1 MRYLSAFLLMALLL
15 AGCSGE
21 EDLAG
26 GVAVGGDGQNL
37 LALRVGEAGWSETPT
52 TITRA
57 GETLNGLRATTGDLP
72 TGYGYG
78 FGLYVYAGATAMME
92 NRQVTWNGTNARWN
106 YGTDAYWPKTSTGET
121 LKAFAY
127 APYKGTSPWSVTTDG
142 VLSFE
147 TALNRLSAVDLLYA
161 NDADIDRSTGKTDLD
176 FRHALAKVS
185 LGAVANASSTRD
197 MLVSGIT
204 VTGNFYTAGDINLT
218 TGEWSNKTPE
228 TPSSQ
233 TVTIIDESAGQYIY
247 VPAGGQ
253 TMVRTTTSVI
263 DYTLGRVSLVVQD
276 APSPMIIPGP
286 TVSVTY
292 NYYEQPDLVSPAD
305 GWFYRWTGPG
315 GSATK
320 TDVAVPDYANNV
332 GREVGGSATIMGSAN
347 VHYLDYADLSDYDK
361 LIVQG
366 TSGMGMRVLMNRM
379 SSLVLVAGVEPSP
392 SSATTTSAAQVFPI
406 PISGLKANSTPTVVI
421 SPVVTVVVDQTTED
435 KAAGKA
441 TIKVTLPENASTTD
455 PEYTVTI
462 NGTTSADAAFSHAVT
477 ITQARKDA
485 IDHYTVSNDG
495 NGGAFVEAWA
505 NIGVDGYAVLD
516 LTQYRTADGYVHLNA
531 IKSHYSSTTGTV
543 NKLLLLKKTEN
554 RTEKTVTLDNVL
566 TPEQGKDKV
575 LNLRFGKNYEVVIGG
590 AGGAS
595 RLMNNE

>member
-1 MRYLSAFLLMALLL
+1 MALLL

-26 GVAVGGDGQNL
+26 DLAVGGDGQDL
-37 LALRVGEAGWSETPT
+37 LALQVSEAGWSETPT

-127 APYKGTSPWSVTTDG
+127 APYKGTSPWPVTTDG

-147 TALNRLSAVDLLYA
+147 TALNGLSAVDLLYA

-197 MLVSGIT
+197 MLVTDIS
-204 VTGNFYTAGDINLT
+204 VTGSFYTGGKVDLT
-218 TGEWSNKTPE
+218 TGAWSDKTPK

-233 TVTIIDESAGQYIY
+233 PVTIIAESKGQYIY

-253 TMVRTTTSVI
+253 TMVRTTTSKI
-263 DYTLGRVSLVVQD
+263 DYTLGRVSLVVED
-276 APSPMIIPGP
+276 ALSPMIIPGP

-347 VHYLDYADLSDYDK
+347 VHYLDYADVSDYDK
-361 LIVQG
+361 LIFQG
-366 TSGMGMRVLMNRM
+366 TSGMGLRILMNR
-379 SSLVLVAGVEPSP
+379 L
-392 SSATTTSAAQVFPI
+392 ATNAPK
-406 PISGLKANSTPTVVI
+406 PNDNYSGQN
-421 SPVVTVVVDQTTED
+421 
-435 KAAGKA
+435 
-441 TIKVTLPENASTTD
+441 
-455 PEYTVTI
+455 
-462 NGTTSADAAFSHAVT
+462 DA
-477 ITQARKDA
+477 
-485 IDHYTVSNDG
+485 
-495 NGGAFVEAWA
+495 NGGMLMEAWA

-516 LTQYRTADGYVHLNA
+516 LTQYKVDYGAGNKYVHLNA
-531 IKSHYSSTTGTV
+531 IKVHPSSTTGTV
-543 NKLLLLKKTEN
+543 NKLLLLKKEAD
-554 RTEKTVTLDNVL
+554 RTKKTVTLDNVL

-595 RLMNNE
+595 RLMNKE

>member
-1 MRYLSAFLLMALLL
+1 MALLL

-26 GVAVGGDGQNL
+26 DLAVGGDGQNL
-37 LALRVGEAGWSETPT
+37 LALQVSEAGWSETPT

-92 NRQVTWNGTNARWN
+92 NRQVKWNGTNARWN

-147 TALNRLSAVDLLYA
+147 TALNGLSAVDLLYA

-204 VTGNFYTAGDINLT
+204 VTGSFYTGGDFNLT
-218 TGEWSNKTPE
+218 TGAWSNKT

-233 TVTIIDESAGQYIY
+233 TVTIIDESEGQYIY

-253 TMVRTTTSVI
+253 TMVRTTTSDI
-263 DYTLGRVSLVVQD
+263 DYALGRVNLVVED
-276 APSPMIIPGP
+276 ALSPMIIPGP
-286 TVSVTY
+286 MVSVTY

-361 LIVQG
+361 LIFQG
-366 TSGMGMRVLMNRM
+366 TSGMGLRILMNRRTP
-379 SSLVLVAGVEPSP
+379 LNLVAGDG
-392 SSATTTSAAQVFPI
+392 SSTVTTISTAQDFPI
-406 PISGLKANSTPTVVI
+406 PISGLKAGKVPTVTI
-421 SPVVTVVVDQTTED
+421 SPSGSDDNPPKAGVDPTKIAE
-435 KAAGKA
+435 GKA
-441 TIKVTLPENASTTD
+441 TIYASLPSTTVD
-455 PEYTVTI
+455 ATYTVTVKGFTPEATGVEP
-462 NGTTSADAAFSHAVT
+462 NFTHTVT
-477 ITQARKDA
+477 ITQKAKGA
-485 IDHYTVSNDG
+485 IDHYSVSNDE
-495 NGGAFVEAWA
+495 NGGLLVEAWA

-554 RTEKTVTLDNVL
+554 RTKKTVTLDNVL

-590 AGGAS
+590 AS
-595 RLMNNE
+595 RLMNKE